1 MGLRAKFNLVVLAAF
16 AVGFL
21 IAAIVLNRVFADNAR
36 DQVLQNARIMM
47 TAANAIRKY
56 TAQELV
62 PLVPVERYGN
72 VLPETLPAYAAQK
85 SFKHVQAPYA
95 CYPYRDAAP

>member
-21 IAAIVLNRVFADNAR
+21 VAAVVLYRVFIDNAR

-47 TAANAIRKY
+47 TAANAIRQY

-62 PLVPVERYGN
+62 PLLPIERDGKF
-72 VLPETLPAYAAQK
+72 VPETVPA
-85 SFKHVQAPYA
+85 
-95 CYPYRDAAP
+95 